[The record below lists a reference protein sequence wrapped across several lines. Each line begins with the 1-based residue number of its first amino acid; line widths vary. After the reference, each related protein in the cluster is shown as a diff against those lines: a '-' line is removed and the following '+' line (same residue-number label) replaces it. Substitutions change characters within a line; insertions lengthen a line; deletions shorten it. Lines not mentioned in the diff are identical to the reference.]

1 MATPELTIR
10 LFPALDDAPA
20 RSMLYQRELRRFE
33 ESLLALG
40 LDVRVSIELRESGV
54 PETLAAVVS
63 PYLGDFMIKFAAT
76 AGPALG
82 TLIGAWL
89 HARYGRKVRLKIG
102 DIEAEAQ
109 SVEEVEKLL
118 QQAEQFQQQAQQKI
132 IGKP

>member
-1 MATPELTIR
+1 LGTCPLSAKR
-10 LFPALDDAPA
+10 
-20 RSMLYQRELRRFE
+20 
-33 ESLLALG
+33 LLALG

>member
-1 MATPELTIR
+1 
-10 LFPALDDAPA
+10 
-20 RSMLYQRELRRFE
+20 MLYQHELRRFE

-54 PETLAAVVS
+54 PETLAAVVP

-109 SVEEVEKLL
+109 SLAEVEKLL